1 MIFENTGMLN
11 MTLLNA
17 YYYGNATKK
26 KKPNHIH
33 VCMGMDG
40 NVVLLSL
47 ISMSSL
53 FKNSSPNTFIH
64 IHIMLINCAY
74 EDIQLIYSLN
84 YINKNVEFIFYN
96 AKQAEYDFSRG
107 LKEGRGVGDYTRV
120 LAPEIVNNTNRIII
134 LDSGDLIVN
143 NDLSELYFF
152 DINDNYFV
160 FSLENIAGKFD
171 KYYIFGRNNF
181 YPNTG
186 VCVVN
191 VRKFREDNLYHN
203 AFFTAIAYKDLPC
216 PYQDIFL
223 VISNFKFKFWP
234 LNYNC
239 PQFFENDEQIREKKT
254 DTVWIKNFMKLQV
267 NSPFKYT
274 IDEIIDAAADPVIN
288 HLYHAKPHHNSA
300 NKKIMDR
307 FREYAN
313 MTGHIEKIKKKYPKP
328 FKGH

>member
-1 MIFENTGMLN
+1 M
-11 MTLLNA
+11 
-17 YYYGNATKK
+17 
-26 KKPNHIH
+26 
-33 VCMGMDG
+33 
-40 NVVLLSL
+40 
-47 ISMSSL
+47 
-53 FKNSSPNTFIH
+53 
-64 IHIMLINCAY
+64 
-74 EDIQLIYSLN
+74 N

-143 NDLSELYFF
+143 KDLSELYFF
-152 DINDNYFV
+152 DIGDNYFV
-160 FSLENIAGKFD
+160 FSLEDAAGIFEKFI
-171 KYYIFGRNNF
+171 IFGRNNF
-181 YPNTG
+181 YLNTG
-186 VCVVN
+186 VYLVN

-288 HLYHAKPHHNSA
+288 HLYHTKPHHNSA
-300 NKKIMDR
+300 NKKFMDR